1 MIDRRTYQRE
11 VERLLSEIETGTH
24 DLRLLRVA
32 GVRGTVVDERKQ
44 ELGQVRERL
53 ASLVDSSVAA

>member
-24 DLRLLRVA
+24 DLRLLKVA
-32 GVRGTVVDERKQ
+32 GVRGSAVDERKL

-53 ASLVDSSVAA
+53 ASLVEGSVAA